1 MPIIKLPS
9 GHDLFYTVDDFTDPW
24 AQAET
29 VIFLHG
35 LAEKGEA
42 WRAWVPHFARD
53 YRVVRPDQRGFG
65 ASTPMPEEFDWSM
78 DVFADDLAH
87 LASQLD
93 LQRFHLVSAKLG
105 GTIAIRFAAKYP
117 QLVKSLSIVSAPVS
131 LRQSLGS
138 IIPGWVSQIREQGMR
153 SWAASTMGSRLGS
166 EMPVAGQEA
175 WTTMMGESPPS
186 SMLGIMAILAD
197 VDVTSDLEVLR
208 CPVLVIT
215 TTGSLLGSVDAV
227 RTWQQRIAGSEL
239 AVVDSDSYHVAAA
252 KPDACAQKV
261 LAFVRKHSDS

>member
-24 AQAET
+24 GEAET

-42 WRAWVPHFARD
+42 WRAWVPHFARN
-53 YRVVRPDQRGFG
+53 YRVIRLDQRGFG

-87 LASQLD
+87 VATQLNIR
-93 LQRFHLVSAKLG
+93 RFHLVSAKLG
-105 GTIAIRFAAKYP
+105 GTIAIRFAAKYL
-117 QLVKSLSIVSAPVS
+117 QMVMSLSIVSAPVS
-131 LRQSLGS
+131 LRQSLGTA
-138 IIPGWVSQIREQGMR
+138 IPGWVSQIRTEGMR
-153 SWAASTMGSRLGS
+153 SWAASSMGSRLGS
-166 EMPVAGQEA
+166 EMPAAGREA
-175 WTTMMGESPPS
+175 WTQMMGESPS
-186 SMLGIMAILAD
+186 STMLGIMAGLAD
-197 VDVTSDLEVLR
+197 VDVTSDLGVLR
-208 CPVLVIT
+208 CPVLVVT

-227 RTWQQRIAGSEL
+227 RAWQQRIAGSEL

-252 KPDACAQKV
+252 KPDICAQKV
-261 LAFVRKHSDS
+261 LTFVRKHSAS